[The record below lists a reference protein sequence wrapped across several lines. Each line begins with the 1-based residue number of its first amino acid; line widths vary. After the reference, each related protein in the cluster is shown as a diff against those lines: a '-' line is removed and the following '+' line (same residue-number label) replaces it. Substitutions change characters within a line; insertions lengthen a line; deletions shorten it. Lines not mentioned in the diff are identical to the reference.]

1 MSWGSKE
8 GACVAE
14 VMKPSWVGFQK
25 KQLGWGRTLSREHSK
40 QRSWS
45 LGLLKIKSVVKGINP
60 KALSQYIGH
69 RNIQMKEGEGLF

>member
-8 GACVAE
+8 GACVGE

-25 KQLGWGRTLSREHSK
+25 KQLGWGRTLNREHGK

-45 LGLLKIKSVVKGINP
+45 LGLLKIKFVVKGINP
-60 KALSQYIGH
+60 ES
-69 RNIQMKEGEGLF
+69 LF